1 LLQTKPEGPTRPK
14 STDTCWGHTNRKEQ
28 VLSEFEDI
36 IADRRKN
43 ASSET
48 SYIAPILKK
57 GINKIAQKIG
67 KEAI

>member
-1 LLQTKPEGPTRPK
+1 LLQAKPEGPTCPK
-14 STDTCWGHTNRKEQ
+14 GTDTCWGHNNRKEQ
-28 VLSEFEDI
+28 VLSELEDI

-48 SYIAPILKK
+48 CYIAHILKK

-67 KEAI
+67 EEAI